1 MTQADED
8 LRPVPGVAIR
18 PGDNAATRALLDA
31 TDWSATSLGL
41 REAWPASLRSYVD
54 LVMGL
59 PSPAI
64 VFWGDDQAQIYND
77 GYAVIMGPRHPRYF
91 GAPYRES
98 WPDTYP
104 VIYPWMRRVLDAGEI
119 VTVDRSE
126 IMVTRYGFPEEAYFT
141 FTFSPLRDD
150 EGRITGIFQPVVE
163 VTAQVLAD
171 RRAESLRAL
180 ADQID
185 AIDPFGPPIGA
196 LATEPRDIPFA
207 LVYRWDADAD
217 ALRLAGHTESL
228 TDDAAAL
235 DAVAGRARA
244 VYEGGQAM
252 ELSADEIESLVH
264 ADAGPWPEPTRRA
277 IAMPMPGFPDRPTG
291 VAVFG
296 ISPRLHFDDAYRA
309 FLGQVAA
316 QLGAAFA
323 RGELRRSEQDA
334 RAELDVAHR
343 SIRHRTAQF
352 EQLLGMA
359 PVGVYLVDAH
369 FRIREVNPVARPFF
383 EGIRDLIGRDF
394 RDVVR
399 RLHSPER
406 AEALIEIFRD
416 VLETGESH
424 AETEQP
430 QQRPGTDRT
439 AYFEWRVDRIPLP
452 DGGNGAVCYFRDVS
466 EQILARRALED
477 ANRRKDEFLAMLG
490 HELRNPM
497 APIRA
502 SAQLLRM
509 SGTTPETRERAV
521 DIIERQTRH
530 LTRLVDDLLDV
541 SRIMQGKVT
550 LVPRR
555 VELAAIV
562 DQAAETVRPFI
573 DARGHTLTI
582 DVPRGGLQLE
592 ADETRMVQ
600 VVGNLLNN
608 ASKFTPERGS
618 ISVSARPDGDQVC
631 LEVRD
636 DGIGMPAE
644 LIPDVF
650 ELFVQGRPSLDRS
663 HGGLGIG
670 LTLVRQLVRLH
681 GGEVT
686 AESDGVD
693 RGSVF
698 TVRLAAVSAPVPL
711 DGDGASARG
720 GADRLR
726 VLVVD
731 DNVDM
736 AETTAAL
743 LEMDG
748 HEIDITFDGPS
759 AVERVE
765 AFQPSVVLCD
775 IGLPGMDGYE
785 LATHLRARYPDLRLI
800 ALTGYGHDDARR
812 DGERAGFDH
821 YLVKP
826 VDFQLLSRLLHPRS
840 ADRSDG
846 SWRADGT
853 DGA

>member
-1 MTQADED
+1 MPQGDED
-8 LRPVPGVAIR
+8 LEPVPGVAIR
-18 PGDNAATRALLDA
+18 PVDNAATRALLDA
-31 TDWSATSLGL
+31 TDWSATSLGP
-41 REAWPASLRSYVD
+41 REAWPPSLRSYVD
-54 LVMGL
+54 LIMGL

-64 VFWGDDQAQIYND
+64 VFWGDQQAQVYND
-77 GYAVIMGPRHPRYF
+77 GYALIMGPRHPRYF

-119 VTVDRSE
+119 VAVDRSE
-126 IMVTRYGFPEEAYFT
+126 ITVTRYGFPEEAYFT

-150 EGRITGIFQPVVE
+150 DGAIAGIFQPVVE

-171 RRAESLRAL
+171 RRTESLRAL
-180 ADQID
+180 AAQID
-185 AIDPFGPPIGA
+185 AIDPFGSTIEA
-196 LATEPRDIPFA
+196 LVTEPRDIPFA
-207 LVYRWDADAD
+207 LVYRWDAEAD
-217 ALRLAGHTESL
+217 ALRLAAHTETLGSE
-228 TDDAAAL
+228 AASL
-235 DAVAGRARA
+235 DAVARRAREA
-244 VYEGGQAM
+244 YDREAPIELAPDEVERLGGGV
-252 ELSADEIESLVH
+252 DG
-264 ADAGPWPEPTRRA
+264 GPWPEPTRRA
-277 IAMPMPGFPDRPTG
+277 IAVPMPGFPDRPTG

-309 FLGQVAA
+309 FLDEVAA

-334 RAELDVAHR
+334 RAELNVAHR

-359 PVGVYLVDAH
+359 PIGVYLVDAH
-369 FRIREVNPVARPFF
+369 FRLREVNPVARPFF
-383 EGIRDLIGRDF
+383 GELRDLVGRDF

-399 RLHSPER
+399 RLQPPER
-406 AEALIEIFRD
+406 AEALVEIFRN

-424 AETEQP
+424 AESEQA
-430 QQRPGTDRT
+430 QQRPDTGETG
-439 AYFEWRVDRIPLP
+439 YFEWRVDRIPLP

-466 EQILARRALED
+466 EQMLARRALED

-502 SAQLLRM
+502 SAELLRKGGATAE
-509 SGTTPETRERAV
+509 SRDRAV
-521 DIIERQTRH
+521 GIIERQTRH
-530 LTRLVDDLLDV
+530 LTRLVDDLLDA
-541 SRIMQGKVT
+541 SRMMQGKVT
-550 LVPRR
+550 LSPRL
-555 VELAAIV
+555 VELSAIV
-562 DQAAETVRPFI
+562 EQAAETVRPLI
-573 DARGHTLTI
+573 DSRSQDLTLDVARH
-582 DVPRGGLQLE
+582 GLPLH
-592 ADETRMVQ
+592 ADETRLVQ

-608 ASKFTPERGS
+608 AAKFTPEHGR
-618 ISVSARPDGDQVC
+618 IWLSARRDGDTIC

-644 LIPDVF
+644 LLPDVF

-663 HGGLGIG
+663 GGGLGIG
-670 LTLVRQLVRLH
+670 LTLVRQLVQLH
-681 GGEVT
+681 GGEVV
-686 AESDGVD
+686 AASEGVD
-693 RGSVF
+693 RGSLL
-698 TVRLAAVSAPVPL
+698 TVRLPAAQTAAVA
-711 DGDGASARG
+711 DGDGPWAG
-720 GADRLR
+720 DGVQRLR

-731 DNVDM
+731 DNADM

-743 LEMDG
+743 LAMDG
-748 HEIDITFDGPS
+748 HDIDVAFDGPS

-785 LATHLRARYPDLRLI
+785 LATHLRTRYPALRLI

-826 VDFQLLSRLLHPRS
+826 VDYRMLSRLLHGPAS
-840 ADRSDG
+840 
-846 SWRADGT
+846 
-853 DGA
+853 